1 MRSAI
6 ASRPSPLR
14 VVGIGA
20 SAGGLAALKSLLQG
34 LPPNPGL
41 AFVIVQHLDPT
52 REAMLVELLQ
62 AATALPVREAL
73 QAMPLQADA
82 VYVVPPDRELTVAHG
97 VLHLASPSQPRG
109 LGLGVDIL
117 FASLAR
123 ELGDRAV
130 GIVLSGMGSDGTLGL
145 QAIKQQGGL
154 TLVQQPETAAFEA
167 MPRSAIAAGVA
178 DVVCPPEAM
187 GQRLRELHEAPPS
200 GEISA
205 RDRAALDEVLALLRQ
220 QCGRDL
226 SQYKVSTLSRRVAR
240 RLAVHSLPDLPAYA
254 EFVRHNSQELALLFQ
269 EMLIGVT
276 SFFRDPAVWQELLDT
291 VLPVLL
297 SRPAGTGPMRAWVA
311 GCSTG
316 EEAYTLAMAFSEAVS
331 AQPGLKAPA
340 LQIFASDVNAEA
352 IAVARRGRYPAQAV
366 ADLSPERRAR
376 FFSIQGEEVVVE
388 KSIREMVLFAQHDVI
403 LDPPFTRLDLL
414 SCRNLLIYFNAR
426 LQRRLLPLFAYSLR
440 PGGVLLLGSSET
452 VGSAR
457 GLFEP
462 ASARSRL
469 FWRNA
474 HPVLGAA
481 MDFPMLQQ
489 RTPSGSARLE
499 MPLPNA
505 AHETPL
511 QPLVSQLLL
520 SEFSPPAVLVNDQ
533 GDILY
538 ISGSTGRYLEP
549 AAGKA
554 NWNIHVMARPGLRA
568 QLAAALRQVL
578 LDGLPVTTPPLS
590 LGEDD
595 PGLVAVTL
603 KRVKEPS
610 IAQTL
615 ALVVFLDQP
624 SAPKRRRKTSSQP
637 DGAGTAELA
646 RWQEEVHALRQ
657 EMVAS
662 AEELQATNEEL
673 QATNEELQS
682 ANEELTTSKE
692 EAQSMNEEL
701 QTLNSEL
708 QSKLDDLA
716 LAQSDMQNLLNSTD
730 IATLFLDGSLNVRRY
745 TEQITRLIHLRPGD
759 IGRPLSDLATTL
771 VYPQLEDDAR
781 ETLRS
786 LNFVEKQVTTQSGQW
801 YQVRIKP
808 YRSLANLIQG
818 VVITLIDITAA
829 KELEARLRS
838 G

>member
-1 MRSAI
+1 M
-6 ASRPSPLR
+6 
-14 VVGIGA
+14 VGIGA
-20 SAGGLAALKSLLQG
+20 SAGGLAALKALLHG
-34 LPPNPGL
+34 VPAELGL

-62 AATALPVREAL
+62 AVTPMPVREAV
-73 QAMPLQADA
+73 QAMPVQPDA
-82 VYVVPPDRELTVAHG
+82 VYVVPPNVEITFSEG
-97 VLHLASPSQPRG
+97 VLKLSPPSQPRG

-117 FASLAR
+117 LTSLAR
-123 ELGDRAV
+123 ELGERAV
-130 GIVLSGMGSDGTLGL
+130 GVVLSGMGADGTLGL
-145 QAIKQQGGL
+145 QAIKRQGGL
-154 TLVQQPETAAFEA
+154 TLVQQPETAAFDA
-167 MPRSAIAAGVA
+167 MPRSAIAAGAA
-178 DVVCPPEAM
+178 DIVCAPEAM
-187 GQRLRELHEAPPS
+187 GQRLRELQWPAAS
-200 GEISA
+200 GELGT

-220 QCGRDL
+220 HCGRDL

-240 RLAVHSLPDLPAYA
+240 RLAVHGLPDLSAYA
-254 EFVRHNSQELALLFQ
+254 EFVRHNLHELALLFQ

-276 SFFRDPAVWQELLDT
+276 GFFRDPTVWQELLDT
-291 VLPVLL
+291 VLPALL
-297 SRPAGTGPMRAWVA
+297 SRQAEPGPMRAWVA

-316 EEAYTLAMAFSEAVS
+316 EEAYTLAMAFSEAV
-331 AQPGLKAPA
+331 AARPGLKAPH

-376 FFSIQGEEVVVE
+376 FFSIQGEEVIVE

-440 PGGVLLLGSSET
+440 PGGVLLLGNSET

-462 ASARSRL
+462 ASTRSRL

-481 MDFPMLQQ
+481 MDFPMLSQ
-489 RTPSGSARLE
+489 RTPSGTVPLE
-499 MPLPNA
+499 MPLPNP
-505 AHETPL
+505 AHDTPL
-511 QPLVSQLLL
+511 QQLVSQLLL
-520 SEFSPPAVLVNDQ
+520 AEFSPPAVLVNDQ

-568 QLAAALRQVL
+568 QLATALRQVL
-578 LDGLPVTTPPLS
+578 LDGQPITTPALR

-595 PGLVAVTL
+595 AQRVVLSIR
-603 KRVKEPS
+603 RVKESS
-610 IAQTL
+610 IAQAL
-615 ALVVFLDQP
+615 AMVVFLEQP
-624 SAPKRRRKTSSQP
+624 AAPKRRRSASSQT
-637 DGAGTAELA
+637 DGAAAAEVA

-730 IATLFLDGSLNVRRY
+730 IATLFLDGALNVRRY
-745 TEQITRLIHLRPGD
+745 TEQITRLIHLRPSD

-829 KELEARLRS
+829 KELEAQLRS
-838 G
+838 S